1 MLKFERVDALSV
13 QGAEVRYITLSKI
26 GAMTG
31 RIVANQAGVSLSG
44 KFPHFLSEEDVLL
57 FQTTLRKAS
66 KISTMLRCGMREASD
81 IPDEEEL
88 EKILNEERTLEA
100 QPSTFHVELPRQAIA
115 ETDWRPRDEE
125 LEGAIF
131 GPLDDVGDLPDLD
144 TDIV

>member
-88 EKILNEERTLEA
+88 EKILNEERTLET
-100 QPSTFHVELPRQAIA
+100 QPSTFHVELPRQVIA
-115 ETDWRPRDEE
+115 ETDYNSW
-125 LEGAIF
+125 
-131 GPLDDVGDLPDLD
+131 VGMEQ
-144 TDIV
+144 IWKKVH